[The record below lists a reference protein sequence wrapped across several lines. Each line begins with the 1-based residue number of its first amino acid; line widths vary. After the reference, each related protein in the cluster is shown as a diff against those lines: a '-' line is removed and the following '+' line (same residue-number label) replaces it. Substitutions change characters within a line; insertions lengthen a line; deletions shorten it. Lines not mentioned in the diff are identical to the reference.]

1 MKNYFDLKG
10 QVALVTGC
18 SAGFSVQMAKA
29 LASQG
34 ANIVALA
41 HRKKKLDQ
49 VVVDL
54 KKEYDIDAYTIACD
68 ITNTE
73 MVDNAVKEAMEH
85 FGRIDIL
92 INNAGTGAVAPAE
105 DITDAQFDNEVQI

>member
-1 MKNYFDLKG
+1 
-10 QVALVTGC
+10 
-18 SAGFSVQMAKA
+18 MAKA

-41 HRKKKLDQ
+41 HRKEKLDQ

-92 INNAGTGAVAPAE
+92 INNAGTGAVAPAVVGAPSQR
-105 DITDAQFDNEVQI
+105 TPRRGKAPAHGAGPG